1 MAHNAKCGDKR
12 HKRYDPLL
20 VKWACRMLIQI
31 GESRYEELRDV
42 LELPCARYL
51 RDYKNAVECEDGTQ
65 HALLREWRGRLVSER
80 EKGPLLCV
88 TAHDAMKGGLV
99 GLGCNDEQLIAALC
113 TRTKAQLART
123 EAKYRELCAFVS

>member
-12 HKRYDPLL
+12 HKRYDRLL
-20 VKWACRMLIQI
+20 VKWACRMIIQI

-65 HALLREWRGRLVSER
+65 HALLREWRRRLASER
-80 EKGPLLCV
+80 AKGPLLCV
-88 TAHDAMKGGLV
+88 TAHNAM
-99 GLGCNDEQLIAALC
+99 
-113 TRTKAQLART
+113 
-123 EAKYRELCAFVS
+123 